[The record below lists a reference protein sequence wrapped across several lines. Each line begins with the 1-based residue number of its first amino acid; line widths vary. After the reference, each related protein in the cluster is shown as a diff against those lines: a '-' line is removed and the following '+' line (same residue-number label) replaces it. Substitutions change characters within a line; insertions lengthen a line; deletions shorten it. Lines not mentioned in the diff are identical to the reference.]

1 MYLISQIRPKTTV
14 FYLDTDPLFPEPYTL
29 RDELAVCL
37 GLRFVRVHSGLSLET
52 QAAKYSPALWTRKPD
67 LCCFLRKV
75 EPLRHFLSTQR
86 AWTTCI
92 CRDQTPARANIGRV
106 D

>member
-1 MYLISQIRPKTTV
+1 MHLISQIRPKTTIS
-14 FYLDTDPLFPEPYTL
+14 YLDTDLLFPETHTL

-37 GLRFVRVHSGLSLET
+37 GLRFVRVYSDLSLET
-52 QAAKYSPALWTRKPD
+52 QADKYSPTLWARKPD

-92 CRDQTPARANIGRV
+92 CCDQTPARANIGRV
-106 D
+106 E